1 MGSTQGIRRGER
13 AESGLDKSL
22 ILQFQEAWPF
32 KMLSEGRQE
41 LRVMKMDAA
50 CYQQAVY

>member
-22 ILQFQEAWPF
+22 ILQFQEAQPF
-32 KMLSEGRQE
+32 E
-41 LRVMKMDAA
+41 DAEHSQTGMA
-50 CYQQAVY
+50 E

>member
-22 ILQFQEAWPF
+22 ILQLQEAKLF
-32 KMLSEGRQE
+32 E
-41 LRVMKMDAA
+41 DAEQSQTGVA
-50 CYQQAVY
+50 K